1 MKFHIDIEEIQLLP
15 KFLINSGKQE
25 NFIQSAVRKEEDV
38 DVEEDVVDV
47 VLLPVVPLPVLVLL
61 VLLESNI

>member
-38 DVEEDVVDV
+38 DLEGVVDV
-47 VLLPVVPLPVLVLL
+47 MLPVLVPVLVLVLL